1 MKFPNLLQ
9 KKSDD
14 IWQWV
19 KISSNSDKVNKNDF
33 FGVMSIP
40 RVQNKLRS
48 MYNADPNSLDTE
60 EVSTIFSEVLR
71 GLDSWKAVRLSS

>member
-1 MKFPNLLQ
+1 MKIPNILQ

-19 KISSNSDKVNKNDF
+19 KISSNSDHVNKNDF

-40 RVQNKLRS
+40 RVQNQLRN
-48 MYNADPNSLDTE
+48 MYNADPNSLDTK
-60 EVSTIFSEVLR
+60 EVSAIFSDVLR
-71 GLDSWKAVRLSS
+71 SLDSWKSIRLSA